1 MDLRWQQDTFQVVRE
16 YLVLAHEHWPSTS
29 MDAPDDVFVLND
41 RLEEVAG
48 GCRMSSFGRPSR
60 SLLRPLAHLRLRSGS
75 NGSTGFVRDFTLL
88 LIRIVT
94 GRRHQIR
101 VQLASR
107 GHPVVGD
114 GRYGSG
120 YSDFTFCPRLFLHR
134 HRLSFHCGEPVSS
147 VSVTEQLPE
156 DLRHVLDG
164 MELMEPM
171 EGSRAPHR
179 NGSIA
184 DIASAL
190 PSLYGEATK
199 SPAKNDT
206 QRYTMINNDK
216 QVHWMHWYVRL
227 WVEKRWKQSGSHW
240 KLCRIIQGLR
250 RSSQPK
256 ALLKD
261 GTIWQRRE
269 KN

>member
-1 MDLRWQQDTFQVVRE
+1 LGNKTSELVPSPEVIHAETYQALMDLRWQQDTFQVVRE
-16 YLVLAHEHWPSTS
+16 YLVLAHEHWEHREPWPSTS

-48 GCRMSSFGRPSR
+48 GCRKTGFGRPSR
-60 SLLRPLAHLRLRSGS
+60 SLLRPLAHLRHLRSGS
-75 NGSTGFVRDFTLL
+75 NGSNGSRDFTLL

-114 GRYGSG
+114 GRYGYG
-120 YSDFTFCPRLFLHR
+120 SDFTFCPRLFLHR
-134 HRLSFHCGEPVSS
+134 HRLSFHCGEPVS
-147 VSVTEQLPE
+147 VTEQLPE

-171 EGSRAPHR
+171 ERSRAPHR
-179 NGSIA
+179 NEIA

-190 PSLYGEATK
+190 PSLYGEALV
-199 SPAKNDT
+199 AG
-206 QRYTMINNDK
+206 
-216 QVHWMHWYVRL
+216 
-227 WVEKRWKQSGSHW
+227 EK
-240 KLCRIIQGLR
+240 
-250 RSSQPK
+250 
-256 ALLKD
+256 
-261 GTIWQRRE
+261 
-269 KN
+269 